1 MKICWI
7 SRRWWWWVTPVIWRQ
22 GILSGWRWRWL
33 IVDDSRTT
41 SRASTS
47 RSSASA
53 RLLIPIVLPTK
64 KSSVCWG
71 VLVVR
76 WRMSVRVGVRR
87 WITEILILRWRAIIG
102 RAICPIKASS
112 TWNIHCIG
120 ISECTCTTRATGS
133 RRCCDQIVRAFGI
146 LRRRRSWFRWW
157 ALNRR

>member
-1 MKICWI
+1 MVYERSSLRMKICWI
-7 SRRWWWWVTPVIWRQ
+7 SRRWWWRVTPVIRRQ
-22 GILSGWRWRWL
+22 GIFSGWRWRWL

-53 RLLIPIVLPTK
+53 SLLISIVLPTK
-64 KSSVCWG
+64 KSSVSWR

-76 WRMSVRVGVRR
+76 RWMSVRMGVRR

-112 TWNIHCIG
+112 T
-120 ISECTCTTRATGS
+120 CTTRTTGS
-133 RRCCDQIVRAFGI
+133 GRCRDQIVRAFRV
-146 LRRRRSWFRWW
+146 LRRRGSWFRWW
-157 ALNRR
+157 TLNRG